1 MWLIIPQSLIFL
13 CYNEKTASE
22 RGISMNK
29 DIDKVLFTNE
39 EIVKRCEEL
48 GAQIT
53 ADYQGKQ
60 APLLVAL
67 LRGSVPFLAELIKH
81 IDLDIEYDFMD
92 VTSYQG
98 TQSLGD
104 IKILKDLDTSII
116 GRPILLVED
125 IVDTGRTI
133 DSVKELLKNKGAS
146 EVKVVTLLDK
156 PSRRAVEVRP
166 DYVGFSVA
174 NEFVVGFGMDY
185 NQKYRCLPFVGVLKA
200 ECYR

>member
-1 MWLIIPQSLIFL
+1 
-13 CYNEKTASE
+13 
-22 RGISMNK
+22 MNK